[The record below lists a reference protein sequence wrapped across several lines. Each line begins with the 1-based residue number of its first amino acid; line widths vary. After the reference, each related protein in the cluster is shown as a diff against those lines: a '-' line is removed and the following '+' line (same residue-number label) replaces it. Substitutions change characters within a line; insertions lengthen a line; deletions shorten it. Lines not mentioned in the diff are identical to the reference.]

1 MTLRGRLPPPYN
13 HLNEQKVLTIPYLF
27 PTFYAI
33 LLSLMNTENLN
44 PEQAKAV
51 NTINGPVLIIA
62 GALLSSCTS
71 VYNCSTTSFF
81 RRKNSLLVNTT
92 AVRGGT
98 DKRA

>member
-1 MTLRGRLPPPYN
+1 MTLRGRLPPPNN
-13 HLNEQKVLTIPYLF
+13 HLNEPKDLILPYLF

-62 GALLSSCTS
+62 EALLSSCTS
-71 VYNCSTTSFF
+71 VYNCSTTSFSDE
-81 RRKNSLLVNTT
+81 KL
-92 AVRGGT
+92 AAG
-98 DKRA
+98 

>member
-1 MTLRGRLPPPYN
+1 MERRGRLPPPNN
-13 HLNEQKVLTIPYLF
+13 HLTEQKALTIPYLF

-33 LLSLMNTENLN
+33 LLSLMNTEHLN

-71 VYNCSTTSFF
+71 VYNCSTTSFSDE
-81 RRKNSLLVNTT
+81 KL
-92 AVRGGT
+92 AAG
-98 DKRA
+98 